1 VCSANSFDALEARV
15 NALTA
20 ELAKVKEY
28 SEAVNQRYVALEA
41 SRGTPVGVK
50 VDHKEG
56 LDKNSAARQQVNET
70 ITGIKAKLGIST

>member
-20 ELAKVKEY
+20 ELAKVKEH

-41 SRGTPVGVK
+41 SRGISSDGKT
-50 VDHKEG
+50 DHREG
-56 LDKNSAARQQVNET
+56 QLDKNSAIRQRVNET
-70 ITGIKAKLGIST
+70 VAAIMTKRSA